1 MHIVRFMLWI
11 SFLSIIS
18 VAYLTIYAEDGY
30 VVDSLFISPFTT
42 GTTAIIQD
50 IVNIGKNEI
59 KVNLLGSNITDIAL
73 SNNGQNPLE
82 YVFVK
87 DNEIM
92 VKNIDTDN
100 IRITYKTSGIL
111 QKENRE
117 WILSI
122 NSTTDFM
129 VMLPIDATINFLERS
144 PSSLRLVG
152 SQHLLTFEPDTT
164 KIRYSLNGLQ
174 QQ

>member
-1 MHIVRFMLWI
+1 MHIVRSMLWI
-11 SFLSIIS
+11 SFLSVIS
-18 VAYLTIYAEDGY
+18 VAYLTTYAEDGY
-30 VVDSLFISPFTT
+30 VVDSLFISPFPT

-50 IVNIGKNEI
+50 IVNIEKNEI
-59 KVNLLGSNITDIAL
+59 KVNLLGSNITDINL
-73 SNNGQNPLE
+73 NNNSQNPLE

-100 IRITYKTSGIL
+100 VRITYKTSGIL
-111 QKENRE
+111 QKENRD
-117 WILSI
+117 WILSV
-122 NSTTDFM
+122 NSTTGFM

-152 SQHLLTFEPDTT
+152 SQHLLTFGPDTA
-164 KIRYSLNGLQ
+164 KIRYSINELQ

>member
-1 MHIVRFMLWI
+1 MLWI
-11 SFLSIIS
+11 SFLSVIS
-18 VAYLTIYAEDGY
+18 VAYLTTYAEDGY
-30 VVDSLFISPFTT
+30 VVDSLFISPFPT

-50 IVNIGKNEI
+50 ITNIEKNEI
-59 KVNLLGSNITDIAL
+59 KVNLLGSNITDINL
-73 SNNGQNPLE
+73 NNISQNPLE

-87 DNEIM
+87 DNEIV

-100 IRITYKTSGIL
+100 VRITYKTSGIL

-117 WILSI
+117 WILSV

-129 VMLPIDATINFLERS
+129 VMLPNDATINFLERS

-152 SQHLLTFEPDTT
+152 SQHLLTFEPDTV
-164 KIRYSLNGLQ
+164 KIRYSINELQ